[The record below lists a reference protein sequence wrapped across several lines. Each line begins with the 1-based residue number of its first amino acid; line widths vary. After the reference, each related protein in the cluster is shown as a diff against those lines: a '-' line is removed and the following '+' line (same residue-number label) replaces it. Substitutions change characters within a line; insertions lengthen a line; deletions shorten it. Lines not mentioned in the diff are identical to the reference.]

1 MSPNV
6 QIIFVLVDLAD
17 KEAATPVLNFFALTT
32 EETKVA
38 FLLGPVVS
46 HLYIKF
52 FCLLA
57 IAVNLLNFPI
67 QNPTESM
74 HTICC

>member
-46 HLYIKF
+46 HFYTSNSF
-52 FCLLA
+52 AC
-57 IAVNLLNFPI
+57 
-67 QNPTESM
+67 
-74 HTICC
+74 

>member
-52 FCLLA
+52 FLPASYC
-57 IAVNLLNFPI
+57 
-67 QNPTESM
+67 S
-74 HTICC
+74 